1 MRKLALTAALAVALT
16 LAAAG
21 SAMAPPKLT
30 GTVLENF
37 TITLKRGTT
46 KVTTLRHGSYSF
58 AITDSA
64 TIHDFS
70 LKGPGVKKHLTGV
83 SFTGKKTVLVTLKA
97 GTYTYY
103 CSVHPTTMHHAIK
116 VS

>member
-21 SAMAPPKLT
+21 SAAAPKLS
-30 GTVLENF
+30 GAVMDNF

-46 KVTTLRHGSYSF
+46 KVTALKHGSYSF
-58 AITDSA
+58 AINDS
-64 TIHDFS
+64 TSGHDFS
-70 LKGPGVKKHLTGV
+70 LKGPGMNKHLTGV
-83 SFTGKKTVLVTLKA
+83 GFVGKKTVLVTLKV

-103 CSVHPTTMHHAIK
+103 CSVHPTTMRHSIK

>member
-1 MRKLALTAALAVALT
+1 MRSLLIVAGAALV
-16 LAAAG
+16 LATAG
-21 SAMAPPKLT
+21 SAMAPPKLA

-46 KVTTLRHGSYSF
+46 KVTTLKHGSYSF
-58 AITDSA
+58 AITDSG

-70 LKGPGVKKHLTGV
+70 LKGPGVNKHLTGV
-83 SFTGKKTVLVTLKA
+83 AFTGTKTMVVTLKA

-103 CSVHPTTMHHAIK
+103 CSVHPTQIHHTFK